1 MAYRRKQ
8 GIQRSATFV
17 EDHRQAS
24 SGGSASPAIASP
36 RATRFADDNR
46 RPERSS
52 DLAARVMVAPSAARG
67 DLTLPAF
74 GDRFAAAAASHGD
87 SQPSSPIQ
95 VRFPSRPETTSE
107 RWSRIAD
114 GAGVVVHVR
123 SRSDRL

>member
-52 DLAARVMVAPSAARG
+52 GLAARVMVASSAPRG
-67 DLTLPAF
+67 DLTLLAF
-74 GDRFAAAAASHGD
+74 GDRFAAAASHGD

-95 VRFPSRPETTSE
+95 VRSVLHCRIKIRPC
-107 RWSRIAD
+107 
-114 GAGVVVHVR
+114 
-123 SRSDRL
+123 L

>member
-46 RPERSS
+46 RPDRSS
-52 DLAARVMVAPSAARG
+52 GLAARVMVASSAPRG

-74 GDRFAAAAASHGD
+74 GDRFAAAASHGD
-87 SQPSSPIQ
+87 SQTSSPIQ
-95 VRFPSRPETTSE
+95 VRSVLHCRIKIRPC
-107 RWSRIAD
+107 
-114 GAGVVVHVR
+114 
-123 SRSDRL
+123 L